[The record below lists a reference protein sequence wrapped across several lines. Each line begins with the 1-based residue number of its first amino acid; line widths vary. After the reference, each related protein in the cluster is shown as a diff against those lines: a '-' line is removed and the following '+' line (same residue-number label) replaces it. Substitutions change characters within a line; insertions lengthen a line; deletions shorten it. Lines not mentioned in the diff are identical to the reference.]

1 MRISSART
9 VRITIDPLPWFATVE
24 GFRLAVT
31 AGLRPAM
38 SGVPSAVAHAVA
50 HEQVHAEAAT
60 DSEKRQE
67 RRERHADRE
76 QRTEDDC
83 SGAEDLCPAWEREND
98 PEGRSAGAP
107 LASARDTVWG
117 RRRRIGMPVAGGRDG
132 MCLLATLD
140 GHGRVISFVLRSRL
154 RACV

>member
-1 MRISSART
+1 
-9 VRITIDPLPWFATVE
+9 
-24 GFRLAVT
+24 
-31 AGLRPAM
+31 M

-83 SGAEDLCPAWEREND
+83 GGAEDLCPAWEREND

-107 LASARDTVWG
+107 LASARDTV
-117 RRRRIGMPVAGGRDG
+117 
-132 MCLLATLD
+132 
-140 GHGRVISFVLRSRL
+140 
-154 RACV
+154 